1 LNKHRRAVTIRC
13 HCATSGRFH
22 VRSGHQQPAGL
33 CRLFRD
39 GCRPARRFVVL
50 YVFITPY
57 SELTLI
63 REGNTAAAVSLGG
76 AIVGYAMPIAV
87 SVAVSHDIRAMVGWG
102 VVACVVQLLAYMLAR
117 FALPQINHAIPQGKV
132 ASGIF
137 LASFSLGIGILNAG
151 CIA

>member
-1 LNKHRRAVTIRC
+1 MFDPVISSLPAFAGYFATAV
-13 HCATSGRFH
+13 
-22 VRSGHQQPAGL
+22 GL
-33 CRLFRD
+33 L
-39 GCRPARRFVVL
+39 AVFVVL
-50 YVFITPY
+50 YVFVTPY

-76 AIVGYAMPIAV
+76 AIIGYALPIAV
-87 SVAVSHDIRAMVGWG
+87 SVAVSHSIAAMVGWG
-102 VVACVVQLLAYMLAR
+102 VVACVVQLLAYIVAR

-137 LASFSLGIGILNAG
+137 LASLSLGIGILNAG